1 MSEVGRGAY
10 LANLEKARKALL
22 DRAGTQYKTESA
34 QEQLQDVKEGL
45 MRPRARP
52 EVEVDGP
59 SEGIGL
65 GLMRALSD
73 SKKAQETTVSEQA
86 PEKSI
91 RPHSRA
97 QGRHTITAD
106 QMQIYEGLLKR
117 GMEPH
122 IAQGFMSNFR
132 DESAFKLDVE
142 EAEANVHGT
151 FGKGLY
157 QRTGSRRASYE
168 EQNGNDWSIDTQLDA
183 LMVELETSE
192 KGAWGKI
199 KNTKTAGEAGAAIV
213 TDFLRPAAKHR
224 RARVASYMDG
234 SGLWSN

>member
-1 MSEVGRGAY
+1 MSEVGRGVY

-86 PEKSI
+86 PDKSI

-132 DESAFKLDVE
+132 DESAFKLDVV

-157 QRTGSRRASYE
+157 QRTGSRRTSYE
-168 EQNGNDWSIDTQLDA
+168 AQNGNDWSLDTQLDA

-192 KGAWGKI
+192 KGAWDKI

>member
-10 LANLEKARKALL
+10 LANLEKARKAVL
-22 DRAGTQYKTESA
+22 DKTGTQFKTESA
-34 QEQLQDVKEGL
+34 QEQLENSKQGL
-45 MRPRARP
+45 MRPKARLEP
-52 EVEVDGP
+52 EAEGP
-59 SEGIGL
+59 SEGFGL
-65 GLMRALSD
+65 GLLRAISSSSGAKESSGGELAP
-73 SKKAQETTVSEQA
+73 KA
-86 PEKSI
+86 SI
-91 RPHSRA
+91 KPHSRA

-106 QMQIYEGLLKR
+106 QMQIYDGLIER
-117 GMEPH
+117 GMKPH

-132 DESAFKLDVE
+132 DESAFKLDIT

-157 QRTGSRRASYE
+157 QRTGSRRDSYE
-168 EQNGNDWSIDTQLDA
+168 AKYGSDWSVDNQLDA

-192 KGAWGKI
+192 KGAWAKI

-213 TDFLRPAAKHR
+213 TNFLRPAAKHR
-224 RARVASYMDG
+224 KARAASYLDG